1 MQRRIAEELKLNH
14 KTMAMFGEQDEE
26 DDINGVDSASR
37 DVIPEIATVI
47 NRTMRESRFM
57 LFFINGSDEEIILS
71 PFGIPEY
78 HDSVII
84 WTYRRFDVAN
94 MSSGYIGSWH
104 RNIRSNSTVL
114 HSLWSLSDLT
124 TSNLTALLHEE
135 ATFIDKNEDAST
147 LACMREMD
155 IDGFLYSLFI
165 RAALAMTSS
174 PLKGAKDPSSY
185 WICDGVIQGGKA
197 EEIINALYQ
206 KIDAD
211 YTRDARAIAY
221 NLSSRKRT
229 PYLIGTD
236 DDLLR
241 ACGERPHRWIA
252 IRLKDEIAS
261 KNKKALEDMQ
271 SALTTATSII
281 LRYDKLDKTPCGL
294 FDVLFKQCNNV
305 RVLILA
311 RCSFSF
317 VSPPFQHCYK
327 LRFLELDHCPTTI
340 IQLNLKKRAIIQY
353 KDPSGYARSFVVGSG
368 TRYIYSAYL
377 YINITSSAAYGWPLQ
392 PEATRKELTEYK
404 DQQHCIVPDLYSD
417 VFKDDKLGDGP
428 LISTQAFPQPPCV
441 QLARHIEIGDGSR
454 NVQIEVEANDCSLGD
469 LMTERAESLHVHDA
483 MARAATPRGNWSKLR
498 WCWVERCPNLYVVFP
513 SGASEDN
520 KLETIWVSDLL
531 KARCIWCK
539 GRSPLWGE
547 VRRIPYAY
555 FSVQH
560 LHLRS
565 CPSIEYAVPLWS
577 PSFPSL
583 ETLHI
588 INCGGL
594 KHVFEQDNEEH
605 LGSVKFPTLTTIHL
619 HDLPTLR
626 QICKGAVT
634 LAPALESGDHQDQG
648 MLEHTPAAGTEGP
661 QGWQEEAGRGGGEG
675 RVGRAG
681 VGWRGRRT
689 PPFPLRG
696 ARALALLQTGA
707 PAQGHRP
714 QVKIHNHTAAG
725 PACASSAAATV
736 LLFLRCLS
744 SVSWKI
750 YAATVDLISFLLV
763 LAIKRHDKTDISGA
777 REEIFNIIQR
787 DMEYNNNINIYFD
800 GCLGFG
806 AATVLRS
813 IAQVLPSMKDPP
825 PELCFGRVIYID
837 CSSWTSMR
845 AMQKVIAQQLRIENE
860 TMAIFANR
868 DEEDDFNG
876 VDLGS
881 REAIRSVAAVIDRN
895 LRESRFMMIFING
908 SEEEISLGRLGI
920 PENSDYVIL
929 WTFSARLVTM
939 YTREDR
945 DEIAKKL
952 RYTDVFLQQSETF
965 LSLNPKFT
973 IAIFREEAAN
983 ILARYSCMRGM
994 GLTRVVDCC
1003 LYGLLL
1009 TYHTS
1014 CSTTGFA
1021 WSAHAP
1027 NFWICDGIIPRDISW
1042 EISNVL
1048 HSEISFKCNANVLDD
1063 VLGMLNIYPTT
1074 PFLLLQSM
1082 FRNVYEERPCR
1093 WLSVTYRSQEEVE
1106 TTWAGAS
1113 SIFLAFENKH
1123 GPVGL
1128 PNGYFKHC
1136 TNLGVLV
1143 LSCCAFSFMSPPF
1156 LQCYTLRF
1164 LGLDHCTDDNTL
1176 MKLEGG
1182 QDSATRWAFVKSL
1195 WVIDLH
1201 YTDWVEILSEE
1212 NIKLMSNLMEVNI
1225 EGVRWPRWK
1234 SSHQMHYKRLSNLQH
1249 LRIIKPKYDEAT
1261 VETASSDISDSFL
1274 LMDNTS
1280 LEILDLSGSNK
1291 VMGSISSK
1299 AGHLRMIVL
1308 DGCDG
1313 LGDVMLSNNSSL
1325 RSFSFDG
1332 YGPAAASHRTT
1343 TVELPVEM
1351 SRPKQPPTNAN
1362 KKDAIKTSIISLQGC
1377 GRLDK
1382 LFLRGLPNL
1391 VELDLSGCA
1400 IKVLDFGSM
1409 VVDVPMLKRLFLI
1422 GCEHL
1427 CAIKWYSN
1435 GELVARKMQMICIDT
1450 RPGSRRVLGC
1460 AWPTSLGA
1468 QQKSFGLQVHAIIT
1482 NARLARS
1489 LYYPIS
1495 TGGSS
1500 FGNSCCFNIRIT
1512 SSAALST
1519 NNGAVI
1525 KPVETMSKD
1534 MRMVRSSSKQ
1544 HRQHNS
1550 MEEGLVIYGDI
1561 IGDGLAPMQAFPQ
1574 TPMAQSDHHIE
1585 IVGGD
1590 GSLQSEAED
1599 SYAHNLASLMSYYTK
1614 SIHVHDV
1621 STCSN
1626 TMAANYWYLLR
1637 SCHVERCPSLHAVFP
1652 PGGVNASL
1660 LQTIW
1665 ASNLLN
1671 TRCVWSKGGVT
1682 YDQHLQGLRHLHLH
1696 LHCCPNLWFALVMS
1710 WHRRPSFPSLET
1722 LHIIHCGDLRHVFVP
1737 DDEELQHKS
1746 SVQFPELTT
1755 IHLYDLSA
1763 LQQICEGAE
1772 TVAPMLETIKIRGC
1786 PNLRRLPALRG
1797 REAGMK
1803 LEWDGVDAG
1812 NHPSL
1817 CKTPV
1822 HSRFYKRRML
1832 RRTVLR

>member
-1 MQRRIAEELKLNH
+1 
-14 KTMAMFGEQDEE
+14 MAMFGEQDEE

-71 PFGIPEY
+71 PF
-78 HDSVII
+78 
-84 WTYRRFDVAN
+84 
-94 MSSGYIGSWH
+94 
-104 RNIRSNSTVL
+104 
-114 HSLWSLSDLT
+114 
-124 TSNLTALLHEE
+124 
-135 ATFIDKNEDAST
+135 
-147 LACMREMD
+147 
-155 IDGFLYSLFI
+155 
-165 RAALAMTSS
+165 
-174 PLKGAKDPSSY
+174 
-185 WICDGVIQGGKA
+185 
-197 EEIINALYQ
+197 
-206 KIDAD
+206 
-211 YTRDARAIAY
+211 
-221 NLSSRKRT
+221 
-229 PYLIGTD
+229 
-236 DDLLR
+236 
-241 ACGERPHRWIA
+241 
-252 IRLKDEIAS
+252 
-261 KNKKALEDMQ
+261 
-271 SALTTATSII
+271 
-281 LRYDKLDKTPCGL
+281 
-294 FDVLFKQCNNV
+294 
-305 RVLILA
+305 
-311 RCSFSF
+311 
-317 VSPPFQHCYK
+317 
-327 LRFLELDHCPTTI
+327 
-340 IQLNLKKRAIIQY
+340 
-353 KDPSGYARSFVVGSG
+353 
-368 TRYIYSAYL
+368 
-377 YINITSSAAYGWPLQ
+377 
-392 PEATRKELTEYK
+392 EATRKELTEYK

-626 QICKGAVT
+626 QICKGAGRKVGRKKP
-634 LAPALESGDHQDQG
+634 AVEVEKDVWDALEWDGVDAGHHPSLYEAPVHSRFYRQG
-648 MLEHTPAAGTEGP
+648 RL
-661 QGWQEEAGRGGGEG
+661 
-675 RVGRAG
+675 
-681 VGWRGRRT
+681 
-689 PPFPLRG
+689 LRG
-696 ARALALLQTGA
+696 
-707 PAQGHRP
+707 
-714 QVKIHNHTAAG
+714 
-725 PACASSAAATV
+725 TV
-736 LLFLRCLS
+736 L
-744 SVSWKI
+744 
-750 YAATVDLISFLLV
+750 
-763 LAIKRHDKTDISGA
+763 
-777 REEIFNIIQR
+777 
-787 DMEYNNNINIYFD
+787 
-800 GCLGFG
+800 
-806 AATVLRS
+806 
-813 IAQVLPSMKDPP
+813 
-825 PELCFGRVIYID
+825 
-837 CSSWTSMR
+837 
-845 AMQKVIAQQLRIENE
+845 
-860 TMAIFANR
+860 
-868 DEEDDFNG
+868 
-876 VDLGS
+876 
-881 REAIRSVAAVIDRN
+881 
-895 LRESRFMMIFING
+895 
-908 SEEEISLGRLGI
+908 
-920 PENSDYVIL
+920 
-929 WTFSARLVTM
+929 
-939 YTREDR
+939 
-945 DEIAKKL
+945 
-952 RYTDVFLQQSETF
+952 
-965 LSLNPKFT
+965 
-973 IAIFREEAAN
+973 
-983 ILARYSCMRGM
+983 
-994 GLTRVVDCC
+994 
-1003 LYGLLL
+1003 
-1009 TYHTS
+1009 
-1014 CSTTGFA
+1014 
-1021 WSAHAP
+1021 
-1027 NFWICDGIIPRDISW
+1027 
-1042 EISNVL
+1042 
-1048 HSEISFKCNANVLDD
+1048 
-1063 VLGMLNIYPTT
+1063 
-1074 PFLLLQSM
+1074 
-1082 FRNVYEERPCR
+1082 
-1093 WLSVTYRSQEEVE
+1093 
-1106 TTWAGAS
+1106 
-1113 SIFLAFENKH
+1113 
-1123 GPVGL
+1123 
-1128 PNGYFKHC
+1128 
-1136 TNLGVLV
+1136 
-1143 LSCCAFSFMSPPF
+1143 SFMSPPF

-1832 RRTVLR
+1832 RRTVLRHRPDQCPLCVLE